1 MKSLLKRILLDN
13 WPRKALSVVLAVV
26 TWFLVNQSLTTTK
39 TISNIGVR
47 IVNIPPGKTIE
58 GIQSNGLLSRR
69 ITLTMTGS
77 KSLLEDLNANDFE
90 VVIDASSERHEW
102 IATISKKNLFPL
114 NADLNLNQGIT
125 KISHKNFIVK
135 LTKLVTEK
143 IPIII
148 TQPIGEA
155 PKGYQFIDIWPYQ
168 LHITVSGPEE
178 VVKKLRTRGLK
189 LTFNLSDISKAQ
201 LDEIRES
208 SNKKEKDTVTF
219 FVPNHWKQIALPIL
233 SNTPIEIN
241 DSNAKYLRIDFIRHE
256 LIPLKN
262 HTPIGLYFPPPYSG
276 QVNPSKVSIAQ
287 TPIVTTRNGLKM
299 FSKPLYAKGVSEL
312 FLEIMRDMIEVVIVV
327 KPKQSNWSIQ
337 MINHRSLEDRYVST
351 LMSDVSDEEIRNLQP
366 TVREEYLRNRFRNF
380 MNHFRLY
387 VEEEKPLDL
396 DINLTGNTI
405 TLTEKSP
412 HD

>member
-1 MKSLLKRILLDN
+1 MKSLLKRLLLDN
-13 WPRKALSVVLAVV
+13 WPRKALSLVLAVM
-26 TWFLVNQSLTTTK
+26 TWFFVNQSLTTTK

-69 ITLTMTGS
+69 INLTLTGS
-77 KSLLEDLNANDFE
+77 KTLLEDLNANDFE
-90 VVIDASSERHEW
+90 VVIDASNQRQEW
-102 IATISKKNLFPL
+102 IATITKKNLFPL
-114 NADLNLNQGIT
+114 NAELNLSQGIN
-125 KISHKNFIVK
+125 KVSHKNFIVK

-168 LHITVSGPEE
+168 LHITISGPEE
-178 VVKKLRTRGLK
+178 VVKKLKTRGLK

-208 SNKKEKDTVTF
+208 ANKKEKDTVTF
-219 FVPNHWKQIALPIL
+219 FVPNHWKQISLPVL
-233 SNTPIEIN
+233 SSTPIEIN
-241 DSNAKYLRIDFIRHE
+241 DANAKYLRIDFIRHE

-262 HTPIGLYFPPPYSG
+262 PTPIGLYFPPPYSG
-276 QVNPSKVSIAQ
+276 QLNPAKISIAQ
-287 TPIVTTRNGLKM
+287 NSLVTTRNGLKI
-299 FSKPLYAKGVSEL
+299 FAKPLYAKGVSEL

-327 KPKQSNWSIQ
+327 NPKKPIWSIQ
-337 MINHRSLEDRYVST
+337 MINHRALEDRYVST

-366 TVREEYLRNRFRNF
+366 TVREEYLRNRFRSF
-380 MNHFRLY
+380 MNHFRFYL
-387 VEEEKPLDL
+387 EEEKPLNMTIEL
-396 DINLTGNTI
+396 AGNLI
-405 TLTEKSP
+405 TLTEETP

>member
-1 MKSLLKRILLDN
+1 MKSLLKRLLLDN
-13 WPRKALSVVLAVV
+13 WPRKALSLVLAIM
-26 TWFLVNQSLTTTK
+26 TWFFVNQSLTTTK

-69 ITLTMTGS
+69 INLTLTGS
-77 KSLLEDLNANDFE
+77 KTLLEDLNANDFE
-90 VVIDASSERHEW
+90 VVIDASNQRQEW

-114 NADLNLNQGIT
+114 NAELNLAQGIN

-178 VVKKLRTRGLK
+178 VVKKLKTRGLK

-219 FVPNHWKQIALPIL
+219 FVPNHWKQISLPVL
-233 SNTPIEIN
+233 SSTPIEIN

-262 HTPIGLYFPPPYSG
+262 PTPIGLYFPPPYSG
-276 QVNPSKVSIAQ
+276 QLNPAKITISQNSL
-287 TPIVTTRNGLKM
+287 VTMRNGLKT
-299 FSKPLYAKGVSEL
+299 FAKPLYAKGVSEL
-312 FLEIMRDMIEVVIVV
+312 FLEIMRDMIEVVVIV
-327 KPKQSNWSIQ
+327 KPKKPIWSIQ
-337 MINHRSLEDRYVST
+337 MINHRALEDRYVST

-366 TVREEYLRNRFRNF
+366 TVREEYLRNRFRSF
-380 MNHFRLY
+380 MNHFRFYLD
-387 VEEEKPLDL
+387 EEKPLNLKID
-396 DINLTGNTI
+396 LTGNSI
-405 TLTEKSP
+405 TLTEAVV